1 MVSMKPGQYI
11 ISDGDICANDGKAT
25 VSVRVTNTG
34 DRPVQVGSHTHFF
47 EVNKALSFQRSAAYG
62 FHLKIPAGT
71 SIRFEPGD
79 SRDVELTEYGG
90 TRIVFGFSG
99 LVNGPLDVMRDE
111 AMARAR
117 KKGFKGADA

>member
-11 ISDGDICANDGKAT
+11 ISDGDIQANEGKAT

-47 EVNKALSFQRSAAYG
+47 EVNKALSFQRSTAYG
-62 FHLKIPAGT
+62 FHLNIPAGT

-79 SRDVELTEYGG
+79 FRDVELTEYGG
-90 TRIVFGFSG
+90 YKIVFGFSG
-99 LVNGPLDVMRDE
+99 LVNGPLSAMKDE
-111 AMARAR
+111 ALDRAR
-117 KKGFKGADA
+117 KRGFEGADL